1 MPNNTPNVFPMLLL
15 FNLLVI
21 KLHEKSETI
30 LIEGDLW
37 ILIAFISPHH
47 KIRFFFHGIEFF
59 LL

>member
-1 MPNNTPNVFPMLLL
+1 MPNNTPNVFPMLPL

-37 ILIAFISPHH
+37 IPIALISPHH
-47 KIRFFFHGIEFF
+47 KIRCFFHGIEFF